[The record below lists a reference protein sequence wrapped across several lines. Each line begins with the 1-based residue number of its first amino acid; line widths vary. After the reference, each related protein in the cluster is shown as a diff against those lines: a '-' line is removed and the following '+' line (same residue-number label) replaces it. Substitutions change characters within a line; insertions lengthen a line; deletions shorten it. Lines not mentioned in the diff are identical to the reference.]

1 MKFILLHLIV
11 SSILIGSNLYSQVGA
26 PPKAEPYNLSL
37 FFINYQETDSPRTKT
52 TGINL
57 KYISKGQVRRIGA
70 RVGSLTREFSY
81 TGQSNFSFVEEI
93 IDEEG
98 VVTHLPI
105 FGGDLGAK
113 GRKVIIVVRDPG
125 GRLFC
130 KVFDIGASKFLEN
143 SVRCIN
149 LARKQIRAKIGSG
162 IKDLSPMSV
171 RDFEVSGDTQKFLI
185 PLILATTD
193 QGDRPVIIEKSRLSI
208 KQGGRSVVFLYH
220 DPRDLTKVR
229 YKRVTLSDELPF
241 EDETDDEVEE
251 TEAISDE
258 TAREAERKEGR

>member
-1 MKFILLHLIV
+1 MKFTLLHLIV
-11 SSILIGSNLYSQVGA
+11 GSILIGSNLYSQVGT
-26 PPKAEPYNLSL
+26 PPKVEPYNLSL
-37 FFINYQETDSPRTKT
+37 FFINYQETGSPRTMAA
-52 TGINL
+52 GINL
-57 KYISKGQVRRIGA
+57 KYISKGEVRRIGA
-70 RVGSLTREFSY
+70 RVGSITREFSY

-93 IDEEG
+93 VDEEG
-98 VVTHLPI
+98 VVTHVPI

-208 KQGGRSVVFLYH
+208 KQGGRSLVFLYH

-229 YKRVTLSDELPF
+229 YKRVPLSDELPF

-251 TEAISDE
+251 AEAISEE
-258 TAREAERKEGR
+258 TAREGERKEGR

>member
-1 MKFILLHLIV
+1 
-11 SSILIGSNLYSQVGA
+11 
-26 PPKAEPYNLSL
+26 
-37 FFINYQETDSPRTKT
+37 
-52 TGINL
+52 
-57 KYISKGQVRRIGA
+57 
-70 RVGSLTREFSY
+70 VGSLTREFSY

-98 VVTHLPI
+98 VVTHVPI

-208 KQGGRSVVFLYH
+208 KQGGRSLVFLYH

-229 YKRVTLSDELPF
+229 YKRVPLSDELPF

-251 TEAISDE
+251 TEAINDE
-258 TAREAERKEGR
+258 NAREGERKEGR